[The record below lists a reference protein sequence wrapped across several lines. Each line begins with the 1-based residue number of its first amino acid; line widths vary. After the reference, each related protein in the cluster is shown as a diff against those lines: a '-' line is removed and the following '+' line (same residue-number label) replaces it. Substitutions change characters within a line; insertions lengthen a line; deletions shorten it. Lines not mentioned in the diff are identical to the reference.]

1 MTRGD
6 ITQRREEVALKLA
19 RVREYLRHADLDGVL
34 LTRQFLIGW
43 VTAGMEDRILHG
55 DETGFLW
62 ALVTADAALIV
73 TSNIE
78 AERLLAEEDPAAF
91 GFEVLSRPWY
101 EGPFG
106 DLVASVCDPAR
117 VGNDGAG
124 PGRDVASDLQRLRL
138 ELTAGERDRMRAL
151 GLESCVAVEDALRT
165 VRPGTSEAAL
175 AGDVARRLET
185 EGIFPFAVL
194 VGADDR
200 RRRFRHPTVGQNEI
214 DRDVLIVIVGV
225 RGGLNVALS
234 RSVAFGQV
242 DPVLQARHLIACEA
256 EARAI
261 EATRPG
267 ATYGEAMQ
275 AQIAVYEA
283 HGYVD
288 EWRQHTQGGTI
299 GYGGREF
306 VPGPLAAPNAYTDFP
321 VAVHHAVAWN
331 PTVQGG
337 KSEDTFLVGD
347 ARNEMITETP
357 DWPMVNVPVR
367 EGTATRPAI
376 LEL

>member
-1 MTRGD
+1 MGADTMA
-6 ITQRREEVALKLA
+6 QRRKDVALKLA
-19 RVREYLRHADLDGVL
+19 RVREYLQSANLDGVL

-43 VTAGMEDRILHG
+43 ITAGMEDRILHG

-106 DLVASVCDPAR
+106 DLVSSVCDPAR
-117 VGNDGAG
+117 IGNDGFG
-124 PGRDVASDLQRLRL
+124 PGRDVAADLQRLRL
-138 ELTAGERDRMRAL
+138 ELTDGERVRMRAL
-151 GLESCVAVEDALRT
+151 GLESCAAVEDALR
-165 VRPGTSEAAL
+165 VIRPGTTEAAL

-185 EGIFPFAVL
+185 GGIFPFAVL

-200 RRRFRHPTVGQNEI
+200 RRKFRHPTVRQTPI
-214 DRDVLIVIVGV
+214 RRDVLVVLVGV

-234 RSVAFGQV
+234 RSAAFGSV
-242 DPVLQARHLIACEA
+242 DPVLAARHLIACEA

-261 EATRPG
+261 QATRPG

-275 AQIAVYEA
+275 AQIDVYEA
-283 HGYVD
+283 HGYAD

-337 KSEDTFLVGD
+337 KSEDTLLVGET
-347 ARNEMITETP
+347 ANEMITETP
-357 DWPMVNVPVR
+357 NWPMVTVPVDG
-367 EGTATRPAI
+367 GTATRPAI